1 MPFPSSVG
9 TDLPLLEE
17 NSDLSILSVRDS
29 SSGHEI
35 EQAPVATGFQAHL
48 FESKLDTLTNS
59 MLKMSDSLARLA
71 RPHEALL
78 DSEEEDALREE
89 GGQSEFD
96 PTERILSQEI
106 NLESSE
112 LPYEDLFKDTE
123 DCGAKVNE
131 GVAKRVN
138 SACTKRPAKEQF
150 SLIQKKYLRPE
161 NCDFLKAPRV
171 NPELWDD
178 LQDKTKSRECSFQS
192 FQKNLIKGI
201 TPVVQLASKVVDA
214 KKSKEDTISLND
226 VYDLTVDALTLLG
239 NSVYE
244 FSMKRREM
252 LKSEVAP
259 AYKSL
264 CHESQPITTMLFGDE
279 LPQSI
284 RSISQVKRM
293 AAKSIG
299 HDRRKV
305 SSSSSTYTN
314 FRSPRPNTSGSRR
327 FGNHRRRNL
336 NFKRHYEYRKPPYQR
351 NQSPTRHPPKSSGTT
366 TKLQ

>member
-1 MPFPSSVG
+1 MLLPAGFRLHSSRLV
-9 TDLPLLEE
+9 TR
-17 NSDLSILSVRDS
+17 SSWFKDS
-29 SSGHEI
+29 SSGHKKK
-35 EQAPVATGFQAHL
+35 QAPVATGFQAHL

-59 MLKMSDSLARLA
+59 MLKMSVSLAHLA

-78 DSEEEDALREE
+78 DSEEE
-89 GGQSEFD
+89 GGQSELD
-96 PTERILSQEI
+96 PTECILSQEI
-106 NLESSE
+106 ILELSE
-112 LPYEDLFKDTE
+112 LPYEDLFKGTE
-123 DCGAKVNE
+123 DCGSKVNE
-131 GVAKRVN
+131 CVAKRVN

-150 SLIQKKYLRPE
+150 SLIQKKYLCPE
-161 NCDFLKAPRV
+161 NGNFLKAPRV

-178 LQDKTKSRECSFQS
+178 LQDTTKCRECSFQS

-201 TPVVQLASKVVDA
+201 TLVVHLASKVVDA
-214 KKSKEDTISLND
+214 KKSKEDAISLND
-226 VYDLTVDALTLLG
+226 VYDLTVDALTLVG

-252 LKSEVAP
+252 LKSEVAL

-284 RSISQVKRM
+284 RNISQVKRM

-305 SSSSSTYTN
+305 CTSSLTYTT
-314 FRSPRPNTSGSRR
+314 FRSPCPNTSGSHR
-327 FGNHRRRNL
+327 FGNHGRCNL
-336 NFKRHYEYRKPPYQR
+336 NFKRHYKYRKPPYQR
-351 NQSPTRHPPKSSGTT
+351 NLYPTRHPPKSSGTT
-366 TKLQ
+366 TKLH

>member
-1 MPFPSSVG
+1 MRP
-9 TDLPLLEE
+9 
-17 NSDLSILSVRDS
+17 
-29 SSGHEI
+29 
-35 EQAPVATGFQAHL
+35 GF
-48 FESKLDTLTNS
+48 KLDMLTNS

-71 RPHEALL
+71 RPHEVLL
-78 DSEEEDALREE
+78 DSEEE

-96 PTERILSQEI
+96 PTEHILSQKI

-123 DCGAKVNE
+123 DCRTKVNE
-131 GVAKRVN
+131 GVVKRVN

-150 SLIQKKYLRPE
+150 SLIKKKYLRPE
-161 NCDFLKAPRV
+161 NCNFLKAPRV

-201 TPVVQLASKVVDA
+201 TPVVQLASKVVDP
-214 KKSKEDTISLND
+214 
-226 VYDLTVDALTLLG
+226 LTLLG
-239 NSVYE
+239 TCVYE
-244 FSMKRREM
+244 FSMKGREM

-264 CHESQPITTMLFGDE
+264 CHESQPITTMFGNE

-284 RSISQVKRM
+284 RNISQVKRM

-299 HDRRKV
+299 HERHKV

-314 FRSPRPNTSGSRR
+314 FRSPRPNTSDSRR
-327 FGNHRRRNL
+327 FGNHCRCNL
-336 NFKRHYEYRKPPYQR
+336 NFERHYEYRK
-351 NQSPTRHPPKSSGTT
+351 PPKSSGTT

>member
-9 TDLPLLEE
+9 KDLPLSEE

-138 SACTKRPAKEQF
+138 SACTNRPAKEQF

-192 FQKNLIKGI
+192 LQKNLIKKI

-226 VYDLTVDALTLLG
+226 VYDLTIDALTLLG

-327 FGNHRRRNL
+327 FGNDGRCNL
-336 NFKRHYEYRKPPYQR
+336 NFKRHYEYR
-351 NQSPTRHPPKSSGTT
+351 
-366 TKLQ
+366 

>member
-1 MPFPSSVG
+1 MPFSSSVG
-9 TDLPLLEE
+9 KDLPLLEE

-48 FESKLDTLTNS
+48 FKSKLDTLTNS

-71 RPHEALL
+71 RPHEALS
-78 DSEEEDALREE
+78 DSEEEDVLRED
-89 GGQSEFD
+89 GRQGEFD
-96 PTERILSQEI
+96 PTVRILSQKI

-112 LPYEDLFKDTE
+112 LPYEDLFQDME
-123 DCGAKVNE
+123 DYGAKVNE
-131 GVAKRVN
+131 GVANRVN

-171 NPELWDD
+171 NPELWGD

-192 FQKNLIKGI
+192 FRKNLIKGI

-214 KKSKEDTISLND
+214 KKSKEGIISLND
-226 VYDLTVDALTLLG
+226 VYDLIVDALTLLG

-244 FSMKRREM
+244 FSMKGREM

-284 RSISQVKRM
+284 RNISQVKRM
-293 AAKSIG
+293 AAK
-299 HDRRKV
+299 V
-305 SSSSSTYTN
+305 
-314 FRSPRPNTSGSRR
+314 
-327 FGNHRRRNL
+327 
-336 NFKRHYEYRKPPYQR
+336 
-351 NQSPTRHPPKSSGTT
+351 
-366 TKLQ
+366 

>member
-1 MPFPSSVG
+1 MTCVLY
-9 TDLPLLEE
+9 LPEE
-17 NSDLSILSVRDS
+17 R
-29 SSGHEI
+29 G
-35 EQAPVATGFQAHL
+35 P
-48 FESKLDTLTNS
+48 
-59 MLKMSDSLARLA
+59 
-71 RPHEALL
+71 
-78 DSEEEDALREE
+78 
-89 GGQSEFD
+89 
-96 PTERILSQEI
+96 
-106 NLESSE
+106 
-112 LPYEDLFKDTE
+112 
-123 DCGAKVNE
+123 KVNE

-150 SLIQKKYLRPE
+150 SSIQKKYLRPE

-178 LQDKTKSRECSFQS
+178 LQDKTKSRECSFQA
-192 FQKNLIKGI
+192 FQKNLIKGS

-214 KKSKEDTISLND
+214 KKRKEDSISLSD

-264 CHESQPITTMLFGDE
+264 CHESQPITTLLFGDE

-284 RSISQVKRM
+284 RNISQVKRM

-299 HDRRKV
+299 HDRRKA
-305 SSSSSTYTN
+305 SSSSSAYTN
-314 FRSPRPNTSGSRR
+314 FKKPRINTSVYRR
-327 FGNHRRRNL
+327 GGNYGRSNL

-351 NQSPTRHPPKSSGTT
+351 SLSPTRQLTKSSSTT
-366 TKLQ
+366 TKQQ